1 MGVTDLFDANC
12 FDIFALE
19 AGNVI
24 QYPLATN
31 IHNIRSTMLHLLMQ
45 IRDVKRNLEAQ
56 GERIQYLVEKLA
68 KHLTPD
74 GILKFLLHPLY
85 TAENNRLELG
95 VLLTDDVTSVS
106 TRKTKK

>member
-1 MGVTDLFDANC
+1 MKLILDHKLLNYWDGSLGVTDLFDTNC

-56 GERIQYLVEKLA
+56 GERIQYLV
-68 KHLTPD
+68 
-74 GILKFLLHPLY
+74 
-85 TAENNRLELG
+85 
-95 VLLTDDVTSVS
+95 
-106 TRKTKK
+106 